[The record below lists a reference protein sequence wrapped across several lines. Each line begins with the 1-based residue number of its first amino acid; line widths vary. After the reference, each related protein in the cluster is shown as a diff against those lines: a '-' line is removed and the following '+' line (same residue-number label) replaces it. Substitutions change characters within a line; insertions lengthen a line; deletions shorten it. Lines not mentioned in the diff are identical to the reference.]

1 MKETIISIII
11 LSIIS
16 LVLIF
21 LFSDEFLD
29 RQEQKMIEKELKERL
44 NKEGENYEL

>member
-16 LVLIF
+16 LALIF